1 MTLGRPRKNRLIPIV
16 VAGVV
21 IPAAVFLFVRTTGAA
36 GPALPTAEV
45 SKGDFVEYLQVRGE
59 IRARKSKVINAP
71 SGSGDLQLVKMV
83 PTGTIVKKDD
93 VVVQFDPTNLQ
104 RTLDQKRSELRQAQA
119 EIERQR
125 AEGHMAEA
133 QAETESQ
140 AAQYNVDKATLD
152 TKKQEI
158 LSEIDGEKNKLTLAS
173 TEQKLIESKE
183 RVKSGKISTSANV
196 ELRKKKSEK
205 AQYDVSLAER
215 QIASLTLRSPSD
227 GMVTALPNFRATMF
241 GGNPPD
247 FKEGDRAWPG
257 AAVAE
262 IPDLSEIRF
271 EARIDESDRGKLKA
285 AQLAMVRVDAVP
297 EKEFNAKIRDI
308 STLAKL
314 DFSGWPPTKNFS
326 IDIQIESTDARIRPG
341 MSANSRIEVNRIPDS
356 ILVPLEAVFQKQGRA
371 VVYVQKGRSF
381 EERVVTIGRR
391 NSTQAQVLAGLK
403 TGEKVATKDPVEAE
417 EKK

>member
-1 MTLGRPRKNRLIPIV
+1 MTLGRTRKSRLPII
-16 VAGVV
+16 VAAVV
-21 IPAAVFLFVRTTGAA
+21 IPAAVFIFVRTTGAA
-36 GPALPTAEV
+36 SPSVPTTEV
-45 SKGDFVEYLQVRGE
+45 KKGDFVEYLQVRGE
-59 IRARKSKVINAP
+59 IRARKSKIINAP
-71 SGSGDLQLVKMV
+71 SGSGDLQLVKLV
-83 PTGTIVKKDD
+83 PTGTMVKKDD
-93 VVVQFDPTNLQ
+93 IVAQFDPTNLQ
-104 RTLDQKRSELRQAQA
+104 RTLDQKKSELRQAQA

-125 AEGHMAEA
+125 AEGHMSEA
-133 QAETESQ
+133 QAETEAE
-140 AAQYNVDKATLD
+140 AAKYGVEKATLD

-158 LSEIDGEKNKLTLAS
+158 LSEIEGEKTKLTLAS
-173 TEQKLIESKE
+173 SEQKLLESKE

-205 AQYDVSLAER
+205 AQYDVDLAER

-227 GMVTALPNFRATMF
+227 GMVTALPNFRASMF

-285 AQLAMVRVDAVP
+285 AQGAMIRVDAVP
-297 EKEFNAKIRDI
+297 EKEFSAKIRDI

-326 IDIQIESTDARIRPG
+326 IDIQIESTDARVRPG
-341 MSANSRIEVNRIPDS
+341 MSANSRIEVNRVPDS
-356 ILVPLEAVFQKQGRA
+356 ILVPVGSVFQRQGRQ
-371 VVYVQKGRSF
+371 VVYVLKGKSF

-391 NSTQAQVLAGLK
+391 NSSQAQVLAGLK
-403 TGEKVATKDPVEAE
+403 VGEKVATKDPIEAV

>member
-1 MTLGRPRKNRLIPIV
+1 MTLGRTRKSKLPII
-16 VAGVV
+16 VAAVV
-21 IPAAVFLFVRTTGAA
+21 IPAAVFIFVRTTGAA
-36 GPALPTAEV
+36 SPAVPTAEV
-45 SKGDFVEYLQVRGE
+45 KKGDFVEYLQVRGE
-59 IRARKSKVINAP
+59 IRARKSKIINAP
-71 SGSGDLQLVKMV
+71 SGSGDLQLVKLV
-83 PTGTIVKKDD
+83 PTGTMVKKDD
-93 VVVQFDPTNLQ
+93 IVAQFDPTNLQ
-104 RTLDQKRSELRQAQA
+104 RTLDQKKSELRQAQA

-125 AEGHMAEA
+125 AEGHMSEA
-133 QAETESQ
+133 QAETEAE
-140 AAQYNVDKATLD
+140 AAKYGVEKATLD

-158 LSEIDGEKNKLTLAS
+158 LSEIEGEKTKLTLAS
-173 TEQKLIESKE
+173 SEQKLLESKE

-205 AQYDVSLAER
+205 AQYDVELAER

-285 AQLAMVRVDAVP
+285 AQGAMIRVDAVP
-297 EKEFNAKIRDI
+297 EKEFSAKIRDI

-326 IDIQIESTDARIRPG
+326 IDIQIESTDARVRPG
-341 MSANSRIEVNRIPDS
+341 MSANSRIEVNRVPDS
-356 ILVPLEAVFQKQGRA
+356 ILVPVGSVFQKQGRQ
-371 VVYVQKGRSF
+371 VVYVLKGTSF

-391 NSTQAQVLAGLK
+391 NSSQAQVLAGLK
-403 TGEKVATKDPVEAE
+403 VGEKVATKDPIEAV